1 MQTINNVADLTEF
14 GRVRLSEH
22 FFMREMLYSEVS
34 NVYGVPNIPEAPEL
48 AISVGRSLASQVLE
62 PLRAAFG
69 HVSIRSAYRSP
80 KLNKFCNQRF
90 VAGET
95 ACWCT
100 DNENNA
106 AQHIWDRR
114 DSSGHAGGT
123 ATVVIPGYLDHYQ
136 QTGDYRPLAWWI
148 RDHIPGYAEI
158 FFFKHLAAFN
168 IRWYEG
174 PSDRAIWYLDPPVR
188 DLLTKEGQANFEGDH
203 SALYEGII
211 PNRPP
216 LRLEGQ

>member
-1 MQTINNVADLTEF
+1 MTAKINSVADLNDL

-34 NVYGVPNIPEAPEL
+34 NFFGVPNVPEDPDL
-48 AISVGRSLASQVLE
+48 AIEVGTRLCEDVLE

-69 HVSIRSAYRSP
+69 HVSVRSAYRSP
-80 KLNKFCNQRF
+80 TLNKFCNDRF
-90 VAGET
+90 VAGDK

-114 DSSGHAGGT
+114 DSNGFKGGT
-123 ATVVIPGYLDHYQ
+123 ATVVLPGYLSHYEKTQDH
-136 QTGDYRPLAWWI
+136 RPLAWWI
-148 RDHIPGYAEI
+148 RDNVPAYAEI
-158 FFFKHLAAFN
+158 FFFRHLCAFN

-174 PSDRAIWYLDPPVR
+174 PSDKAIWYLDPPRR
-188 DLLTKEGQANFEGDH
+188 DLLTREGMDNFEGDH
-203 SALYEGII
+203 RHQYDGVIAAL
-211 PNRPP
+211 
-216 LRLEGQ
+216 